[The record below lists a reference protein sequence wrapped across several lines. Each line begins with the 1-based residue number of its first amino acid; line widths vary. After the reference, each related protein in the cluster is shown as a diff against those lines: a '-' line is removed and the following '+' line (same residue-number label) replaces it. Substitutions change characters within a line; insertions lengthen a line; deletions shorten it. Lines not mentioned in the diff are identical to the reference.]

1 MERERGGELLRIEAS
16 PALAECLEQRLS
28 LPLAVHEPSVGLTL
42 HDRIRRNHGSSIGDS
57 LEAARSASSYGGRE
71 KTSQEES
78 QMSTYSVGGNEK
90 GEAGLLVKLF
100 ALFAGVTIPAVMLI
114 GLWLAISAFQARD
127 SARQAAASAHH
138 ATTTSSMP
146 GMNMGATTSV
156 KGSTPSASF
165 AGIAPANA
173 DALAAAHKAYPA
185 ALPATTP
192 GPVLSVNIGIS
203 HRVLSIAPGI
213 KYDAWTFSGGVPGP
227 VIHARQG
234 QTVRVTLTNNAPMP
248 HSVDFHA
255 AEIAPNVAFS
265 DVLPGKSKTFSF
277 VATTPGVFMY
287 HCGTAPA
294 FMHIANGMYGAIVV
308 EPANM
313 PRADR
318 EYVLVSSEWY
328 LDKPGLDAPA
338 SLDLT
343 KAEQMTPDWVTW
355 NGYAGQYKTHPLT
368 ANPGETVRFWVVDAG
383 PSLNTEF
390 HVVGTVLSRAW
401 VNADL
406 IDAPQHGIQTAV
418 VPAGGGGVFDVK
430 IDKPGIYPFVSH
442 SFASV
447 QMGQVGLLNVGHVAG
462 TMSH

>member
-1 MERERGGELLRIEAS
+1 
-16 PALAECLEQRLS
+16 
-28 LPLAVHEPSVGLTL
+28 
-42 HDRIRRNHGSSIGDS
+42 
-57 LEAARSASSYGGRE
+57 
-71 KTSQEES
+71 
-78 QMSTYSVGGNEK
+78 MSTYSVGGNERD
-90 GEAGLLVKLF
+90 ETGLGLKLF

-114 GLWLAISAFQARD
+114 GLWLAVSAFDARD
-127 SARQAAASAHH
+127 SARQAAATAQNAS
-138 ATTTSSMP
+138 TSMASMP
-146 GMNMGATTSV
+146 GMDMSTPAATT
-156 KGSTPSASF
+156 GSNPSASF

-173 DALAAAHKAYPA
+173 DAIATAHRAVPAGLGAAPAGSVAHVR
-185 ALPATTP
+185 LD
-192 GPVLSVNIGIS
+192 IS
-203 HRVLSIAPGI
+203 HGTVAIAPGI
-213 KYDAWTFSGGVPGP
+213 KYEAWTFGGTAPGP
-227 VIHARQG
+227 AIHVRVG
-234 QTVRVTLTNNAPMP
+234 QTVRVTLHNSSPMP

-255 AEIAPNVAFS
+255 AQIAPNVAFS
-265 DVLPGKSKTFSF
+265 DVLPGKSKTFAF
-277 VATTPGVFMY
+277 VANAPGVYMY

-318 EYVLVSSEWY
+318 EYVLVASEWY
-328 LDKPGLDAPA
+328 LNKPGLGSAA
-338 SLDLT
+338 GLDLT

-368 ANPGETVRFWVVDAG
+368 AQPGETVRFWVVDAG

-406 IDAPQHGIQTAV
+406 VDAPQHDIQTAI